1 MTRRLLAV
9 LAAALSIA
17 APARAQPEAELRV
30 AQRAVL
36 TPPGFPRLG
45 PRNRS
50 WMAAHFIDVGQG
62 AATLLEFSCG
72 LVLIDA
78 GGGAP
83 PRLWTRRLT
92 NYLDGVFA
100 RRPDLARTIDLV
112 LFTHPHT
119 DHTTGAPALA
129 DPARYTLR
137 HIVTNA
143 QTAGSGI
150 RTQNE
155 LTAFADANG
164 IGVTRMDVSQLAGDN
179 GFTNAAI
186 DPLSCTGDGAP
197 SLRLLWGSEADAET
211 WASAAEGNDKSVVL
225 RVDFGDSSF
234 LIVGDLEDSGQRAM
248 LRRYAANLDIFNVDI
263 YLAGH
268 HGSRNGTTPA
278 LVAAMTPEIAVIET
292 GNPSDEEPNFA
303 AFNFGHPNR
312 DALAML
318 ADPANGVSLRRPAR
332 RVAVGIRGRPPSGS
346 PPPEYE
352 FQEMGRAI
360 FATGWDGDVI
370 VYARRNGEKRVLI
383 D

>member
-1 MTRRLLAV
+1 MRTWIATLLSV
-9 LAAALSIA
+9 LALAATPA
-17 APARAQPEAELRV
+17 AAQPQDGLHV

-50 WMAAHFIDVGQG
+50 WMAAHFINVGQG

-72 LVLIDA
+72 LVLIDT

-83 PRLWTRRLT
+83 PRLWTRHLT
-92 NYLDGVFA
+92 DYLDGVFA
-100 RRPDLARTIDLV
+100 RRPDLSRTIDLV
-112 LFTHPHT
+112 IFTHPHS

-150 RTQNE
+150 RTQNQ
-155 LTAFADANG
+155 LTQFAAANG
-164 IGVTRMDVSQLAGDN
+164 IGVTRMDVSQLTGDN
-179 GFTNAAI
+179 GLTNAAI
-186 DPLSCTGDGAP
+186 DPLRCTGDGDP
-197 SLRLLWGSEADAET
+197 DIRLLWGSEANPAT
-211 WASAAEGNDKSVVL
+211 WPSSADGNDKSVVV
-225 RVDFGDSSF
+225 RVGFGDSSF
-234 LIVGDLEDSGQRAM
+234 LVVGDLEDTAQRAM
-248 LRRYAANLDIFNVDI
+248 LRRYAANPAIFDVDL
-263 YLAGH
+263 YEAGH
-268 HGSRNGTTPA
+268 HGSRNGTTNE
-278 LVAAMTPEIAVIET
+278 LVAAMTPELVVIEA
-292 GNPSDEEPNFA
+292 GNPADEEPDFA

-318 ADPANGVSLRRPAR
+318 SDPSHGVSLRRPVR
-332 RVAVGIRGRPPSGS
+332 HVAVGIRGHPPSGS
-346 PPPEYE
+346 PPPQYE
-352 FQEMGRAI
+352 QQDMDRAI
-360 FATGWDGDVI
+360 FSTGWDGNIV